1 MKLNYLIIDSVEKW
15 EQIAPPFGR
24 DKQWE
29 DGRSAKELAKYI
41 VGANGNVPKEIEDVI
56 PDDLLGD
63 KGFSWAPEYVTCFDK
78 KEFGTGNGRNHDL
91 IMYNDNLFIGIEAK
105 TDEPFDKTLG
115 AWLTSGKSEG
125 STENRKKRLNAMCN
139 RILGRDYDPEKDKD
153 LRYQL
158 FSAITGIII
167 EAEKRSLE
175 NAMFIII
182 TFKVKGNK
190 YNENRIKQNK
200 ENLKQFLNMKEL
212 EYSETEGRIKSY
224 SEIKNLY
231 IRYITIDK

>member
-1 MKLNYLIIDSVEKW
+1 MKLNYLIIDLVEKW
-15 EQIAPPFGR
+15 KQIAPPFGG
-24 DKQWE
+24 DKQWD

-41 VGANGNVPKEIEDVI
+41 VGANGNVPKEIECVI
-56 PDDLLGD
+56 PEDLRGD

-115 AWLTSGKSEG
+115 SWLTSGKSEG
-125 STENRKKRLNAMCN
+125 SKENRIKRLNAMCK
-139 RILGRDYDPEKDKD
+139 RILGREYDPDKDKD

-167 EAEKRSLE
+167 EAEKRLLE

-190 YNENRIKQNK
+190 YDENRIIRNK
-200 ENLKQFLNMKEL
+200 EDLKQFLDMKEL
-212 EYSETEGRIKSY
+212 EYCEAEGKIKSY
-224 SEIKNLY
+224 SKVKNLF
-231 IRYITIDK
+231 IRHITIEK